1 MDLYKI
7 HKIINELFSP
17 SNIEE
22 YNEILNKDFT
32 DEENELIDAYIKFWH
47 WELDEEN
54 KNEDKEEDKS
64 KIVGIHFEY
73 PKVDISKYEWK
84 PNKEDKND

>member
-47 WELDEEN
+47 WELEHEEN
-54 KNEDKEEDKS
+54 KDEDIEEEP
-64 KIVGIHFEY
+64 KIIGMHFEY
-73 PKVDISKYEWK
+73 PKVDINKYEWK
-84 PNKEDKND
+84 PNKD

>member
-32 DEENELIDAYIKFWH
+32 DEENELIDAYIKFWC
-47 WELDEEN
+47 WELKHDEP
-54 KNEDKEEDKS
+54 KEEIPKIIDTHFIQSKKDK
-64 KIVGIHFEY
+64 VNLE
-73 PKVDISKYEWK
+73 DYEWK
-84 PNKEDKND
+84 PNKEGD

>member
-17 SNIEE
+17 SNVEE

-47 WELDEEN
+47 WELEHEEN
-54 KNEDKEEDKS
+54 KDEDIEEEP
-64 KIVGIHFEY
+64 KIIGMHFEY

-84 PNKEDKND
+84 PNKD

>member
-47 WELDEEN
+47 WELEYEEN
-54 KNEDKEEDKS
+54 KNEDIEEEP
-64 KIVGIHFEY
+64 KIIGMHFEY

-84 PNKEDKND
+84 PNKD

>member
-47 WELDEEN
+47 WELEHEEN
-54 KNEDKEEDKS
+54 KDEDIEEEL
-64 KIVGIHFEY
+64 KIIGMHFEY

-84 PNKEDKND
+84 PNKD

>member
-47 WELDEEN
+47 WELEHEEKEDE
-54 KNEDKEEDKS
+54 DIEEEP
-64 KIVGIHFEY
+64 KIIGMHFEY

-84 PNKEDKND
+84 PNKD